1 MEILLIQ
8 YLTYHKLE
16 IFLFY
21 LKLLTDDGREKFNVG
36 NLLPQSVL
44 ECKEFKNLMDIT
56 VADSKYEMPNRKL
69 LSTKLLYEK
78 SIEVSKT

>member
-1 MEILLIQ
+1 MEILLTQ

-16 IFLFY
+16 IVLFY

-36 NLLPQSVL
+36 NLLPQSVV
-44 ECKEFKNLMDIT
+44 ESEEFKNLMDIN

-78 SIEVSKT
+78 SIEVSKI

>member
-1 MEILLIQ
+1 MEILLTK

-16 IFLFY
+16 IILFY

-36 NLLPQSVL
+36 NLLPQSVV
-44 ECKEFKNLMDIT
+44 ESEEFKNLMDIN

-78 SIEVSKT
+78 SIEVSKI